1 MIYPATRDSRL
12 ASIKKHPSD
21 RLTESIDNKIM
32 NDDEL
37 LRYNR
42 QIMLPQIDIDGQ
54 QKLMD
59 AKVLIVGIGG
69 LGSPA
74 SLYLASA
81 GVGHLTLVD
90 DDVVELS
97 NLQRQIIHHD
107 ENIGDEK
114 VWSAKHNLLKH
125 NPLTN
130 ITTIGK
136 RLDSASL
143 QQQVIQA
150 DIVLDA
156 TDNFESRYLINH
168 ACVTNNTPLVSGA
181 AIRFEGQVCVFTNR
195 KNDPC
200 YNCLYPN
207 TGDIFEETCSENGIL
222 SPVVGVIGCMQAI
235 ECIKLI
241 CGIGEPL
248 AGRLLVFDGLAAEWR
263 TVRFKKDN
271 ACPICNGAT

>member
-1 MIYPATRDSRL
+1 MD
-12 ASIKKHPSD
+12 
-21 RLTESIDNKIM
+21 DN
-32 NDDEL
+32 EL

-42 QIMLPQIDIDGQ
+42 QIMLPQIDFNGQ
-54 QKLMD
+54 QKLKD
-59 AKVLIVGIGG
+59 AHVLIIGVGG

-74 SLYLASA
+74 ALYLASA

-97 NLQRQIIHHD
+97 NLQRQIIHQD
-107 ENIGDEK
+107 ENIGDAK
-114 VWSAKHNLLKH
+114 VQSAKSNLLKH

-130 ITTIGK
+130 ITTIQQK
-136 RLDSASL
+136 LDSASL
-143 QQQVIQA
+143 QQQVIKA
-150 DIVLDA
+150 DVVIDA
-156 TDNFESRYLINH
+156 TDNFESRYLINL
-168 ACVTNNTPLVSGA
+168 ACVTQNTPLVSGA
-181 AIRFEGQVCVFTNR
+181 AIKFEGQLCVFTNQES
-195 KNDPC
+195 KSPC

-207 TGDIFEETCSENGIL
+207 TGDSSEETCSENGIL

-248 AGRLLVFDGLAAEWR
+248 SGRLLLFDGLAAEWR

-271 ACPICNGAT
+271 TCSVCNKTA